1 MQACTPSVLG
11 TCPCPEAEM
20 IGLVA
25 QEAVQRPTSCHAP
38 YPEPVHQC
46 WRGVSEHTR
55 RVLALVALCRVL
67 SAVLK
72 SEAVKCGRAY
82 RVGSGPREA
91 QFFYIHEGGKVGAK
105 PATWV
110 GVQNRDSWQSASAS
124 SALGVPAL
132 GRAVGLPDRHSY
144 RAARARGSCKS
155 VRGGTRALTPAPP
168 SSYWFQPVSLTG

>member
-1 MQACTPSVLG
+1 
-11 TCPCPEAEM
+11 M

-25 QEAVQRPTSCHAP
+25 QEAIQRPTSCHAP

-72 SEAVKCGRAY
+72 SEAAKCGRAY

-91 QFFYIHEGGKVGAK
+91 QFFYIHEGGK
-105 PATWV
+105 
-110 GVQNRDSWQSASAS
+110 
-124 SALGVPAL
+124 L
-132 GRAVGLPDRHSY
+132 GRSPRLELVSRTGTAGKAQVPLRLLGFLPWG
-144 RAARARGSCKS
+144 AR
-155 VRGGTRALTPAPP
+155 
-168 SSYWFQPVSLTG
+168 